1 MAQKRRFLRLESL
14 VAYLQ
19 TERDG
24 DEIFIKF
31 KGEKIVPADAKFIRM
46 TKDPVPLNTEVEL
59 DQKEKWIELELWDY
73 DRFTPNDSLGKFTLL
88 VDQAA
93 ENFTAELVRNQES
106 DARYVLNWS
115 VIERMNNKKPSA
127 SRKGSS

>member
-1 MAQKRRFLRLESL
+1 MSKKRRFLRLESL

-31 KGEKIVPADAKFIRM
+31 KDEKIAPADGKFIKM
-46 TKDPVPLNTEVEL
+46 TKDPVLLNTEIEL
-59 DQKEKWIELELWDY
+59 DQNEKWIELELWDY
-73 DRFTPNDSLGKFTLL
+73 DLFTPNDSLGKFKLL
-88 VDQAA
+88 VDQPA
-93 ENFTAELVRNQES
+93 ETFTADLVRNKDS

-115 VIERMNNKKPSA
+115 LIERMN
-127 SRKGSS
+127 SRKPPATK

>member
-1 MAQKRRFLRLESL
+1 MVQKRRFLRLESL

-24 DEIFIKF
+24 DEIFIRF
-31 KGEKIVPADAKFIRM
+31 RDEKIWPAENKFVKM
-46 TKDPVPLNTEVEL
+46 TKDPASMGIEVEL
-59 DQKEKWIELELWDY
+59 NPDDKWVELELWDY
-73 DRFTPNDSLGKFTLL
+73 DRFTPNDSLGKFNLL

-93 ENFTAELVRNQES
+93 ENFTAELIRQKDS

-115 VIERMNNKKPSA
+115 VVERMNKN
-127 SRKGSS
+127 